1 MRILVTG
8 GAGFIGSHVA
18 EAFLAAGHEVTVLD
32 WEADKKRSNIPA
44 GAKAHNLDIRSPEV
58 ARVFEA
64 GRFDVVS
71 HHAAQVSVSYSVREA
86 AEDAS
91 INLLGVLNLLELTVK
106 HGVKKF
112 LHASSG
118 GTVYGPTVHLPAAE
132 DLPFDATSPYGVS
145 KVATELYLRVYSM
158 QRGLKFTALRYSN
171 VYGPRQDAHGEAG
184 VVAIFTE
191 KMLTGGKPV
200 ICGDGEYIRDYV
212 YVGDVARASVLA
224 LDKGEGE
231 GINIGTGV
239 RTSTNALFRCLAG
252 LAGFRGPESHGPDRP
267 GDLRESY
274 LAIAKAK
281 RVLGWEP
288 TVRLEEGLG
297 LTVDW
302 FRQKVGA

>member
-1 MRILVTG
+1 MKILVTG

-32 WEADKKRSNIPA
+32 WEADKKRSNIPP

-58 ARVFEA
+58 ARVFES
-64 GRFDVVS
+64 GGFDVVS

-118 GTVYGPTVHLPAAE
+118 GTVYGPTDRLPAAE

-145 KVATELYLRVYSM
+145 KVATELYLRVYAM

-200 ICGDGEYIRDYV
+200 IYGDGEYVRDYV

-239 RTSTNALFRCLAG
+239 RTSTNALFRRLAA
-252 LAGFRGPESHGPDRP
+252 LTGFRGQEEHVPDRP

-288 TVRLEEGLG
+288 RIQLEEGLK

-302 FRQKVGA
+302 FTRKPGE